1 MIFLLFVLFVVLPQ
15 AAGLPAADA
24 PPATAEM
31 SGRIT
36 DLETGQP
43 IPRAVVHLA
52 KVPDQ
57 QSFVT
62 LTDEDGRWQLTG
74 LSPGYYM
81 GRVQPGQFRATH
93 LEEPLLSAGPQ
104 RGAIEVKPGEKLKD
118 VNVALRR
125 SLAIAVRVVD
135 EWGEPLSGMMVTV
148 GTRSGAVRRPGMM
161 QTTDDRGEFRFP
173 ALTRGDYVVCAEP
186 WPTSDRGNSQF
197 QILRTC
203 YPSAA
208 GDASAERV
216 KVERADVEGIEIR
229 MRRGRTFRISGQVL
243 DASGAPATLASVSLE
258 RSERGMSSGGMG
270 SPVEKDGRFAFSNLV
285 PGNYAVRARLGG
297 SNGLVQAPSS
307 EAGFVA
313 VRVDAADIDGL
324 VISMAKP
331 IDVAGRIVLEDPAA
345 SFTVAPG
352 WAPPFLM
359 ARLATDKGP
368 GFGSSSSAHPDDKRS
383 FKFQGLFGKRMIE
396 VANVPRGWY
405 VKSIRYRGTEVIDT
419 PTDFAAGSD
428 PAELEI
434 VVSNRGAVVSGRV
447 TDDAG
452 NPVRGARVLVLSTNP
467 DRWTEL
473 SAYSAGRR
481 ATSSADG
488 SYRLGPQR
496 EGDYFVAALP
506 SVADEPPAGDREQ
519 LTRIAGMAERVTLA
533 PDEKRSLDLRVIKP
547 E

>member
-1 MIFLLFVLFVVLPQ
+1 
-15 AAGLPAADA
+15 
-24 PPATAEM
+24 M

-36 DLETGQP
+36 DIETGQP
-43 IPRAVVHLA
+43 IPRAVVHLTR
-52 KVPDQ
+52 VPDGQ
-57 QSFVT
+57 PLVT
-62 LTDEDGRWQLTG
+62 LTDEDGRWQFNG
-74 LSPGYYM
+74 LPPGHYM
-81 GRVQPGQFRATH
+81 GHVQPGQFRATH

-104 RGAIEVKPGEKLKD
+104 RGPIEVRPGEKVKD
-118 VNVALRR
+118 VNVAMRR
-125 SLAIAVRVVD
+125 SLAITVRVVD

-148 GTRSGAVRRPGMM
+148 GTRAGAVRRPGML
-161 QTTDDRGEFRFP
+161 QTTDDRGEFRFSGL
-173 ALTRGDYVVCAEP
+173 ARGNYSICAEP
-186 WPTSDRGNSQF
+186 WPTSSGGNPQL
-197 QILRTC
+197 QMLRTC
-203 YPSAA
+203 YPSA
-208 GDASAERV
+208 GDDASAERV
-216 KVERADVEGIEIR
+216 KVERADVEGIEIHV
-229 MRRGRTFRISGQVL
+229 RRGRTFRISGQVL
-243 DASGAPATLASVSLE
+243 DASGALSTLASVSLE
-258 RSERGMSSGGMG
+258 RSERGMTSGGMG
-270 SPVEKDGRFAFSNLV
+270 VPVEKDGRFAFSNLV
-285 PGNYAVRARLGG
+285 PGNYVVRARLGG
-297 SNGLVQAPSS
+297 SNGLVQAPPS
-307 EAGFVA
+307 EAGFVG

-331 IDVAGRIVLEDPAA
+331 ADVAGRIVLEDPTA

-352 WAPPFLM
+352 WSPPFLI

-368 GFGSSSSAHPDDKRS
+368 GFGSSSTAHPDDKRS
-383 FKFQGLFGKRMIE
+383 FNFQGLFGKRLID
-396 VANVPRGWY
+396 VVNVPRGWY
-405 VKSIRYRGTEVIDT
+405 VKSIRYRGKEVIDT
-419 PTDFAAGSD
+419 PTDFGAGSD

-434 VVSNRGAVVSGRV
+434 VMSNRGAVLTGRV

-473 SAYSAGRR
+473 SSFSGAPR

-506 SVADEPPAGDREQ
+506 SVADEPPGGDREQ